1 MFVLWEVAVLKIARL
16 LVDWFHA
23 NARDLPWRADYDPYH
38 VFVSEIM
45 LQQTQRGGREA
56 TGGGVGFTTAQVAN
70 QGQKHSPGPYGAP
83 PSKREALSFF
93 TEAPG
98 FRLRVTRSDR
108 R

>member
-1 MFVLWEVAVLKIARL
+1 MPSVLDGVCALWEVAVLEIAQL

-70 QGQKHSPGPYGAP
+70 QGQKHSPRP
-83 PSKREALSFF
+83 
-93 TEAPG
+93 
-98 FRLRVTRSDR
+98 LRGTPLGDGDF
-108 R
+108 